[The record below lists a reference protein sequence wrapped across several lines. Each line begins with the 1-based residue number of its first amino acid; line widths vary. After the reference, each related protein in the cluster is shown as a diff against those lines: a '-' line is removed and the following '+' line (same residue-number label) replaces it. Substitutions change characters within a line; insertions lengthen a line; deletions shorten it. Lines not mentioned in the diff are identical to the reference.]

1 MPLYV
6 VDTNF
11 FIQAHRSTYPMDVVQ
26 SFWKKIKELADQEKF
41 ISIDKVRDEI
51 FRNDDELTVWVKQ
64 NLDYSFFKS
73 TRNLEILVKYGE
85 ISKWAVSQLNQYNR
99 KAIDVFLEYERAD
112 AWLVAFGSMHQDVK
126 IVTQEVS
133 SPGSRS
139 KIKLPD
145 ACKAF
150 EVPYVNALEMF
161 RELKARF

>member
-64 NLDYSFFKS
+64 NLDDSFFK
-73 TRNLEILVKYGE
+73 
-85 ISKWAVSQLNQYNR
+85 
-99 KAIDVFLEYERAD
+99 
-112 AWLVAFGSMHQDVK
+112 
-126 IVTQEVS
+126 
-133 SPGSRS
+133 
-139 KIKLPD
+139 
-145 ACKAF
+145 
-150 EVPYVNALEMF
+150 
-161 RELKARF
+161 

>member
-1 MPLYV
+1 M
-6 VDTNF
+6 
-11 FIQAHRSTYPMDVVQ
+11 
-26 SFWKKIKELADQEKF
+26 
-41 ISIDKVRDEI
+41 
-51 FRNDDELTVWVKQ
+51 
-64 NLDYSFFKS
+64 
-73 TRNLEILVKYGE
+73 
-85 ISKWAVSQLNQYNR
+85 NQYNR